1 MPPQRTG
8 SQALRNGLIFGAILG
23 VLGVG
28 NTLLQWVAGAYHLVG
43 YTTSGGSS
51 VNLNDSGAPSLLGC
65 VVFLAMLALTF
76 AAGALAAH
84 GTGKVGSGAIAGL
97 LTGVFGGLI
106 GGIGSVVVM
115 ALLVAPSLSIPP
127 DVSMTPDQVE
137 TLVVAIVAA
146 VSIFVLLVEMGVGA
160 GIGALGGLV
169 GAQNARKTAVAPGYP
184 GAPNYPGYPG
194 YPNYP
199 GYPGTPAQPGA
210 APQPWQSPNPPE
222 NPQNPQYPPY
232 SAPPPQQ

>member
-8 SQALRNGLIFGAILG
+8 SLALRNGLIFGAILG

-28 NTLLQWVAGAYHLVG
+28 NTLIQWVMGAYHLMG
-43 YTTSGGSS
+43 RTTNGFSS
-51 VNLNDSGAPSLLGC
+51 VNFNDTGAPSLLGC

-76 AAGALAAH
+76 AAGALTAH

-106 GGIGSVVVM
+106 GGIGSVAVI

-137 TLVVAIVAA
+137 TLVVALVAA
-146 VSIFVLLVEMGVGA
+146 LSIFVLLVEIGVGA

-169 GAQNARKTAVAPGYP
+169 GAQNARKTAAVA
-184 GAPNYPGYPG
+184 PGYPG

-232 SAPPPQQ
+232 SSSPPQQ